1 MSCKVRALSR
11 CVAAQSEADYR
22 WLLHNTLQSL
32 QGMLRAAQ
40 LALCGQKPE
49 TALNSA
55 AAAIQFYVQQTN
67 LVAQLREQQLQ
78 AKIVKT
84 QEACKRKLQEVHD
97 AYTAVRVL
105 LRVGQP
111 CSLGGPVCR
120 HSLAVCRQSV
130 SVETSAWSGTSSQQT
145 SRSCCRSISRRLS
158 RYGSISGTSV
168 LADLSSL

>member
-1 MSCKVRALSR
+1 
-11 CVAAQSEADYR
+11 
-22 WLLHNTLQSL
+22 
-32 QGMLRAAQ
+32 MLRAAQ

-55 AAAIQFYVQQTN
+55 AAAIQFYLQQTN

-120 HSLAVCRQSV
+120 HSLGVLQAKRKCRDV
-130 SVETSAWSGTSSQQT
+130 SLERDQLAADKQELLQKYAQKASQ
-145 SRSCCRSISRRLS
+145 
-158 RYGSISGTSV
+158 V
-168 LADLSSL
+168 W